1 MHTAK
6 CMYSCLLCTRHVQVD
21 SIPFLCSVHKSL
33 EEHAAKTDSQMSP
46 ADNNSPKDD
55 TQNATADTELDAV
68 KADVVPSMD
77 TLSVDGKQPGLQQ
90 STLQTTAATCM
101 LLSAEL
107 LSSSHDPHDLL
118 KDPEADAQQ
127 DSTEASSSGCPQVA
141 VTIPLPSEVVVDQN
155 KAWHGR

>member
-1 MHTAK
+1 M
-6 CMYSCLLCTRHVQVD
+6 
-21 SIPFLCSVHKSL
+21 HKSL

-55 TQNATADTELDAV
+55 TQNATADIKLDAT
-68 KADVVPSMD
+68 KADVAPSKD
-77 TLSVDGKQPGLQQ
+77 SLPVDGKQPDLQQ
-90 STLQTTAATCM
+90 STSQMTAADCM

-118 KDPEADAQQ
+118 TEPEADAQQ

-141 VTIPLPSEVVVDQN
+141 VTIPLPNEIVVDQN

>member
-1 MHTAK
+1 M
-6 CMYSCLLCTRHVQVD
+6 S
-21 SIPFLCSVHKSL
+21 FLCSVHKSL
-33 EEHAAKTDSQMSP
+33 EDHAAKTDRQMSP

-55 TQNATADTELDAV
+55 TQNATAGTVLDVA
-68 KADVVPSMD
+68 PSTD

-90 STLQTTAATCM
+90 STSQLTAADCM

-118 KDPEADAQQ
+118 QDPEADAQQ
-127 DSTEASSSGCPQVA
+127 DSTEASSSSCPQVA
-141 VTIPLPSEVVVDQN
+141 VTIPLPSEIVVDQN